1 MASDERARTVLHEVL
16 DGTVGSE
23 AADTLMG
30 YLPPVGWADVA
41 TKGDLDALA
50 VITRKDLE
58 HTASLLSAE
67 LHTEIGAVRQ
77 EMAGEFA
84 AVRQEMAAE
93 FARVDK
99 RFAEIDKRFATEG
112 MRLERSLRQMTM
124 WMSGAVIAS
133 TSLAVAV
140 TQALS

>member
-1 MASDERARTVLHEVL
+1 
-16 DGTVGSE
+16 
-23 AADTLMG
+23 
-30 YLPPVGWADVA
+30 
-41 TKGDLDALA
+41 
-50 VITRKDLE
+50 
-58 HTASLLSAE
+58 
-67 LHTEIGAVRQ
+67 
-77 EMAGEFA
+77 MAGEFA
-84 AVRQEMAAE
+84 AVRQEMAGE

-99 RFAEIDKRFATEG
+99 RFAEIDKRFLELDGRFATEG